1 MARRR
6 SAVLAGAALALA
18 VLGCGRAAN
27 TGNGGNDIA
36 CTLIG
41 CGSSVVVTVDEP
53 GERPLEACV
62 AEACSLPGES
72 AASRRLLMIEDV
84 RLGDSVEVV
93 VRVAG
98 GGSVVAQVTATPRTS
113 QPNGPGCS
121 PACRAVRLRLTV
133 QDRLV
138 PA

>member
-1 MARRR
+1 MVRGR

-62 AEACSLPGES
+62 AEACSPPGEQ
-72 AASRRLLMIEDV
+72 LMIEDV

-98 GGSVVAQVTATPRTS
+98 GGSTVAQVTATPRTS

-121 PACRAVRLRLTV
+121 PECRAVRLRLTV
-133 QDRLV
+133 EDRLV